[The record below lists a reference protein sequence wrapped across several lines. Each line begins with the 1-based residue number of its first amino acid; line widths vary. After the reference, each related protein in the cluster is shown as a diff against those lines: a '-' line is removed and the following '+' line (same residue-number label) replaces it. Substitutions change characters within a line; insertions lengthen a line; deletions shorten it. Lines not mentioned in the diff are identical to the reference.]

1 MQCLGMWRVGSVG
14 GMIEKFLQNAMTASS
29 RRSGRRNWH
38 ELSPIRWI
46 GQGSICA
53 SYF

>member
-1 MQCLGMWRVGSVG
+1 MG

-38 ELSPIRWI
+38 ELSSDPMGRV
-46 GQGSICA
+46 GFNKCA